1 MRTFDVSFP
10 ELMFV
15 AATRGMAGAGL
26 GLLLADH
33 VKPEARKAVGWTL
46 LALGA
51 LSTVPI
57 AVGVFSRSRPRLLAD

>member
-33 VKPEARKAVGWTL
+33 VKP
-46 LALGA
+46 
-51 LSTVPI
+51 
-57 AVGVFSRSRPRLLAD
+57 